1 MANKGWFTLLLS
13 LLFTTPA
20 MADSCPAIAG
30 IERLQGAQTILIG
43 EMHGTVE
50 MPAFVEQL
58 ACHFLAQ
65 KKAVT
70 VAVELPASWQA
81 AMQQRDGVRL
91 ALQQAGWNDYWQD
104 GRTSAAMLQLIER
117 IADKRNA
124 GADVALLPFDVEPQ
138 AMIGNRDQ
146 AMAVQLHRAVS
157 QQPDRV
163 YLILTGNLHA
173 RKARN
178 SHPFA
183 KEPMAILLAEA
194 LPARQQLSLLG
205 HYNSGTAW
213 SCLSDGGCGPQPLA
227 AKTPSD
233 RRGIAGFGDVELTAI
248 GYDGAFYLGTISAS
262 APARLP

>member
-1 MANKGWFTLLLS
+1 MATKGWFTLLLS

-20 MADSCPAIAG
+20 IADSCPPIAG

-70 VAVELPASWQA
+70 VAVELPDSWQA
-81 AMQQRDGVRL
+81 AMQQRDGVKL

-117 IADKRNA
+117 MAGKRNA
-124 GADVALLPFDVEPQ
+124 GVDVTLLPFDVEPQ
-138 AMIGNRDQ
+138 AMTDNRDQ
-146 AMAVQLHRAVS
+146 AMAAHLRQAIRR
-157 QQPDRV
+157 QPDRV

-178 SHPFA
+178 THPFA

-194 LPARQQLSLLG
+194 LPARRQLSLLG
-205 HYNSGTAW
+205 HYNSGSAW
-213 SCLSDGGCGPQPLA
+213 SCLSGGGCGPQQLA
-227 AKTPSD
+227 AKTVSD
-233 RRGIAGFGDVELTAI
+233 RRGIDGFGDAELAAI
-248 GYDGAFYLGTISAS
+248 GYDAAFYLGAVSAS
-262 APARLP
+262 APAHLP

>member
-1 MANKGWFTLLLS
+1 
-13 LLFTTPA
+13 
-20 MADSCPAIAG
+20 MADNCPPIAG
-30 IERLQGAQTILIG
+30 IERLQGAQTILLG

-70 VAVELPASWQA
+70 VAVELPASWQE

-117 IADKRNA
+117 MAGKRNA
-124 GADVALLPFDVEPQ
+124 GADVTLLPFDVEPQ
-138 AMIGNRDQ
+138 AMIDNRDQ
-146 AMAVQLHRAVS
+146 AMATQLHRVIS
-157 QQPDRV
+157 RQPDRI

-183 KEPMAILLAEA
+183 KEPLAILLAEA

-213 SCLSDGGCGPQPLA
+213 SCLSGGGCGPQPLA
-227 AKTPSD
+227 AKTSSD
-233 RRGIAGFGDVELTAI
+233 RHGIAGFGDVELTAI